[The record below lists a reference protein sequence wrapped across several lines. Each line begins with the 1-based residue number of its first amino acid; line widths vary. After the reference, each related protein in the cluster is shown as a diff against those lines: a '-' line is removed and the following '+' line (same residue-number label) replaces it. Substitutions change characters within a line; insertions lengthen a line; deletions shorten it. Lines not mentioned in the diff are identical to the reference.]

1 MKNVISY
8 CRISSDDQS
17 HHSIPYQ
24 EEAIERFCKH
34 KGYNIVATFKEDY
47 SAKTFNR
54 PEWKNIIEFLKK
66 NKSLTQKII
75 CLRYD
80 RFSRSVENSFSEIA
94 KLGKLGCEIEMVES
108 NIEMD
113 SPESVLTRNIML
125 KISRRSCE
133 GSHKA
138 RKSGCFTGIAP
149 KGYKNVRTEDGKSTL
164 DFNNDAPLI
173 KEAFEKMA
181 SGTYSADEVRRWLNS
196 RGMNIS
202 KNGFLDV
209 IRNITYTGKIRVKEF
224 RGEPEQIVLGLHPQ
238 LISDELFAV
247 ANDVLKG
254 RKRKMKFKDD
264 KSEIY
269 PLKGHL
275 VCPIHGRTLSAYG
288 SKSRNGQIYHYYVCT
303 KNRCPRY
310 PVDHAHSEIER
321 LLGDVQ
327 FSARVIKSYRSI
339 LERLFDAED
348 SMRTKSIQ
356 LTKDEI
362 SNLKQRKER
371 IQNEYMDGKI
381 SSQDYQELKMNIDTK
396 VFDNE
401 RKLKDMNKEH
411 SPYKEY
417 LNKHV
422 PALEDLTSLYQ
433 KVDGRTKKQILS
445 CIFSEKVHFENGKAA
460 APKYTP
466 PIEVLINARGVLE
479 SSKNKKE
486 VLKDLLCTVAPLS
499 ELEPIKLDSDRLC
512 KIHQSTQ

>member
-1 MKNVISY
+1 MKNVICY

-17 HHSIPYQ
+17 QHSIPFQ
-24 EEAIERFCKH
+24 QEAIERFCKH
-34 KGYNIVATFKEDY
+34 KGYNIVATYKEDY

-66 NKSLTQKII
+66 NKSLVQKIV

-125 KISRRSCE
+125 TLPEVENLKISRRSCE

-149 KGYKNVRTEDGKSTL
+149 KGYKNFRLDTKSTL
-164 DFNNDAPLI
+164 EFNEDAPLI
-173 KEAFEKMA
+173 REAFEKMA
-181 SGTYSADEVRRWLNS
+181 SGTYSADEIRRWLNS
-196 RGMNIS
+196 RGMKMS
-202 KNGFLDV
+202 KNTFLDV
-209 IRNITYTGKIRVKEF
+209 IRNVTYTGRIRVKEF
-224 RGEPEQIVLGLHPQ
+224 RGEPEHIVQGLHPQ
-238 LISDELFAV
+238 LISDEVFAT

-254 RKRKMKFKDD
+254 RKRNMKFKDD
-264 KSEIY
+264 KSELY

-275 VCPIHGRTLSAYG
+275 ICPIHGRTLSAYAAKGG
-288 SKSRNGQIYHYYVCT
+288 SGLLYHYYVCT
-303 KNRCPRY
+303 KNKCPRY
-310 PVDHAHSEIER
+310 PIDYAHGEIEG
-321 LLGDVQ
+321 LLGEVQ
-327 FSARVIKSYRSI
+327 FSARVLKSYNSI
-339 LERLFDAED
+339 LERIFEAED
-348 SMRTKSIQ
+348 SNRVKLIQ
-356 LTKDEI
+356 NTKDEI
-362 SNLKQRKER
+362 QRLKQRR
-371 IQNEYMDGKI
+371 IHIQDEYMDGKI
-381 SSQDYQELKMNIDTK
+381 SSLDYQELKMVLDTK
-396 VFDNE
+396 VFEKERSLKEMNE
-401 RKLKDMNKEH
+401 EH

-433 KVDGRTKKQILS
+433 KVDGKTKKQILS

-460 APKYTP
+460 TPKYTP

-479 SSKNKKE
+479 GSKNKKE
-486 VLKDLLCTVAPLS
+486 VYKDLLCTLAPLT
-499 ELEPIKLDSDRLC
+499 
-512 KIHQSTQ
+512 HQSCSTWGNLIS